1 MRVVSLL
8 NSGADIMTKVC
19 DNQQKLLY
27 ITAGSCLGLR
37 ITPHKVS
44 ASQQNRLKLLHCV

>member
-19 DNQQKLLY
+19 NESTEVL
-27 ITAGSCLGLR
+27 
-37 ITPHKVS
+37 
-44 ASQQNRLKLLHCV
+44 NRLIMLD